1 VALECLSK
9 SSSSVGK
16 SESVEEIEIGRVD
29 ELVGASLGAGW
40 SPVALE
46 F

>member
-16 SESVEEIEIGRVD
+16 SKSVKEIEIGRVN
-29 ELVGASLGAGW
+29 ELVRVSLGVG
-40 SPVALE
+40 
-46 F
+46 